1 MTFIGRITS
10 GFGEKKFYCF
20 LFVGLAALVLFLAYA
35 LPPGTKIYN
44 LLVFFKTIFNDAAPT
59 VILRTGGVDVIGDV
73 PFQVNFENRV
83 IIRIDT
89 TADTTFL
96 SSAGPFSVLISQDG
110 LFIKTKEKVERIDPK
125 NVQTDE
131 DVVLEPGKVRHFIDT
146 KLPKLVV
153 LLVVAVVFVLYLA
166 ILLLAF
172 LGAGITLLIDT
183 FRDGPF
189 QFVHLANWSALLLFL
204 LAVVSILL
212 VAAALSLKLVFI
224 ILFAVYAMAML
235 SILTWTNQNQYGK
248 LV

>member
-20 LFVGLAALVLFLAYA
+20 LFVGLAALVLLLAYV

-44 LLVFFKTIFNDAAPT
+44 RLVLFKTVFNDAAPT

-73 PFQVNFENRV
+73 PFQMNFENRV

-96 SSAGPFSVLISQDG
+96 SSAGPFSILISQDG
-110 LFIKTKEKVERIDPK
+110 LFIKTKEKVERIDLK

-131 DVVLEPGKVRHFIDT
+131 DVVLAPGKVRHFIDT
-146 KLPKLVV
+146 KLTKLAVSLGVV
-153 LLVVAVVFVLYLA
+153 IVFVLYLA
-166 ILLLAF
+166 ILMLAF

-183 FRDGPF
+183 FRNGPF
-189 QFVHLANWSALLLFL
+189 QFVHLANWSVLLLFL
-204 LAVVSILL
+204 LSVLSIPL
-212 VAAALSLKLVFI
+212 VAAAISLTLVFI
-224 ILFAVYAMAML
+224 ILFAAYSIAML
-235 SILTWTNQNQYGK
+235 SIIARTSQNRYGTRI
-248 LV
+248 